1 MGKSYPIPWY
11 CAAMRPHPLGLP
23 AHSALLALFCAAC
36 VCVWMAPVLLAGF
49 PYMFTSIVKSVHLGE
64 PNVVNPLFALLVK
77 VLLPVVDW
85 RNATSWALVS
95 AVTFALTMIP
105 LWWSIRRSFGMP
117 TAWATIAVF
126 AFMPMHWRLAIETG
140 YYPLALLC
148 LFTGFVFYLA
158 LVDRNRF
165 AAVAALGLCFGLT
178 CATSHAFVTFLP
190 WFVLSYAWLNRARW
204 PRALTELLLCG
215 FCAYASFVLLLL
227 PTGSLLPV
235 EENLLPAEEVYGD
248 RYAYD
253 HLRDDFDARAA
264 ARAAEGGF
272 FAARDNEHFR
282 INYDPGSFSA
292 AHVFLN
298 GAWLFGNSLASLFMQ
313 ETVGGAFLWLFIGLG
328 ITSLY
333 RARRH
338 ELFLMLGLWLSM
350 ELVIRFG
357 FHYGRIH
364 LMNVGWVVALL
375 AGSGI
380 VAAAGGLKDVLR
392 LRGAGFLAIAI
403 AAVVVVQLGQA
414 NRSMFAGEYSRS
426 RLPRAYA
433 AAEAV
438 EDLPA
443 DAVLA
448 QPRDESLLL
457 FTDRVPVVLQDETL
471 DVLAARGEVADPF
484 RRYGITHAVGY
495 DEEHAALIRA
505 ASTDVT
511 IVDVPAGS
519 GVPLTPF
526 VRYVLNVL
534 R

>member
-1 MGKSYPIPWY
+1 MGRSYPIPWY
-11 CAAMRPHPLGLP
+11 RAAMRSRPLGLA
-23 AHSALLALFCAAC
+23 AHVGLLAAFCAAC
-36 VCVWMAPVLLAGF
+36 VCIWMAPVLLAGF
-49 PYMFTSIVKSVHLGE
+49 PYAFTSIVKAAHLGE

-77 VLLPVVDW
+77 ALLPVIDW
-85 RNATSWALVS
+85 RDATSWALAS
-95 AVTFALTMIP
+95 AATLALAMVP
-105 LWWSIRRSFGMP
+105 LWWCARRLFGVHV
-117 TAWATIAVF
+117 AWAAIAVF

-148 LFTGFVFYLA
+148 LFAGFALYLA
-158 LVDRNRF
+158 FADRNRF
-165 AAVAALGLCFGLT
+165 VAVAALGLCFGLAL
-178 CATSHAFVTFLP
+178 ATSHAFVTFLP
-190 WFVLSYAWLNRARW
+190 WFVLAYAWQNRARW
-204 PRALTELLLCG
+204 PRALGELVLCG
-215 FCAYASFVLLLL
+215 VCAYGAFVLPLL

-248 RYAYD
+248 RYAYEY
-253 HLRDDFDARAA
+253 LRAEFDARAA

-282 INYDPGSFSA
+282 INYDGASFSPV
-292 AHVFLN
+292 HVFLN
-298 GAWLFGNSLASLFMQ
+298 GVWLFANASASLFMQ
-313 ETVGGAFLWLFIGLG
+313 ETVGGAFLWLFIVLG
-328 ITSLY
+328 GVALY
-333 RARRH
+333 RTRRRD
-338 ELFLMLGLWLSM
+338 LFLMLGLWLSM

-364 LMNVGWVVALL
+364 LMNVGWVVAVL

-380 VAAAGGLKDVLR
+380 VAAANGLKDAAR
-392 LRGAGFLAIAI
+392 FRSAGLLAGVIT
-403 AAVVVVQLGQA
+403 VVVALQLGQA

-438 EDLPA
+438 KDLPA

-457 FTDRVPVVLQDETL
+457 FTERVPVVLQQETL
-471 DVLAARGEVADPF
+471 DVLAERGNVADPF

-495 DEEHAALIRA
+495 DDERAALIRA
-505 ASTDVT
+505 APADVT
-511 IVDVPAGS
+511 VVAVPES
-519 GVPLTPF
+519 PGVPLTPF